1 MQDID
6 FSTILWLATSASF
19 DLYAT
24 VFFIGLFTRFD
35 WIQGTPAYLLPLAKN
50 GPLTL
55 FGIIYF
61 IEHIVE
67 KIPGIAVAWNWF
79 HVFARPI
86 TIILFLLITAFEFES
101 GTLALSI
108 IPVIVITL
116 LINVFDAKLWTVIGL
131 IPVVPIFITILED
144 IIVALI
150 IIKKVAPHVT
160 VH

>member
-1 MQDID
+1 MQEID
-6 FSTILWLATSASF
+6 FNTILWLAASASF

-35 WIQGTPAYLLPLAKN
+35 WIQGTPLYLLSLAKN

-61 IEHIVE
+61 IEHIAE
-67 KIPGIAVAWNWF
+67 KIPGLGAAWNWF

-101 GTLALSI
+101 GTIALAI
-108 IPVIVITL
+108 VPVIIITL
-116 LINVFDAKLWTVIGL
+116 IVNVLDAKLWTVISL
-131 IPVVPIFITILED
+131 IPVVPILYTILED

-150 IIKKVAPHVT
+150 ILKKVAPHVT
-160 VH
+160 AH